1 MIVRRSGLLVYSR
14 LVSWKDTLDRVAAT
28 AAAAVA
34 DGQKGENEGSDN
46 KGEDNPEHDAVNDL
60 HGSLTF
66 LGKLTTKD

>member
-1 MIVRRSGLLVYSR
+1 MFRRSG

-46 KGEDNPEHDAVNDL
+46 KGEDDPEHDAVDDL

-66 LGKLTTKD
+66 FGKLTIKD